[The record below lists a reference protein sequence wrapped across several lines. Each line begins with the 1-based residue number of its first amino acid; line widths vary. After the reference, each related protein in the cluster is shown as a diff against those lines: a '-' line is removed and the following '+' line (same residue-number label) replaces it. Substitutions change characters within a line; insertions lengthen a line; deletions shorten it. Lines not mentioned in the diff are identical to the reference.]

1 MMWCDD
7 VMWWCDVMMW
17 CDDDM
22 SVLAQELKATGML
35 KRHAWKL
42 EWVDEYG
49 YLVPEALEPG
59 SPFLR
64 DHPHLIREWYV
75 WPKPCSLD
83 PRP

>member
-1 MMWCDD
+1 MCLR
-7 VMWWCDVMMW
+7 
-17 CDDDM
+17 
-22 SVLAQELKATGML
+22 SQELKATGML

-75 WPKPCSLD
+75 LDPTAYCLQPKPCSLS
-83 PRP
+83 PAA